1 MSTLLIS
8 MLGGAAEGE
17 ERRGHQTAQFRLPG
31 GERIVKTS
39 HLGIELARALQCDK
53 LHLVGT
59 PGAYFDRLLDLLPN
73 SECEAPVKETAPLIQ
88 EPKPADEAPP
98 GPDND
103 ADASAPAEGEAPAPV
118 LFLEH

>member
-1 MSTLLIS
+1 
-8 MLGGAAEGE
+8 MLGGAGEGE
-17 ERRGHQTAQFRLPG
+17 ERRGHQTARFRLPG
-31 GERIVKTS
+31 GDRIVETS

-88 EPKPADEAPP
+88 EAVAPDAEAEQA
-98 GPDND
+98 PDAEAEQAPD
-103 ADASAPAEGEAPAPV
+103 AEAEQAPDAQAEQAPDAQA
-118 LFLEH
+118 